1 MARSSMKG
9 KNEINAGS
17 MADIAFLLLIFFLVT
32 TTFPNDRGILFTL
45 PPKPNPDEPPP
56 DITKNDRNIFKIL
69 VNSNDQ
75 LLVEDE
81 PLTDVFL
88 IKNLVKEFVLNNGR
102 NKSLSDNPIE
112 AVVSFKTDRGSSY
125 EIFIDILDQLDGA
138 YNEMYGERVGMTG
151 AEFRELRNTVNK
163 TPEQRGQYNEAR
175 GKDGP
180 DGKVTFPKNISIAEP
195 SKAGGS

>member
-1 MARSSMKG
+1 MARSSLRG

-45 PPKPNPDEPPP
+45 PPKADPDRPPP
-56 DITKNDRNIFKIL
+56 DVTKNDRNIFKIL
-69 VNSNDQ
+69 VNSADL
-75 LLVEDE
+75 LLVENE
-81 PLTDVFL
+81 PLEDVSL
-88 IKNLVKEFVLNNGR
+88 IKNMVKEFVLNNGR
-102 NKSLSDNPIE
+102 NPRLSDDPQE

-125 EIFIDILDQLDGA
+125 EIFIEILEQLDGA
-138 YNEMYGERVGMTG
+138 YNEMYGERVGMSG
-151 AEFRELRNTVNK
+151 ADFRELRNTPNK
-163 TPEQRGQYNEAR
+163 TPEQRSQYNTAR

-195 SKAGGS
+195 SKVGG

>member
-56 DITKNDRNIFKIL
+56 DVTKNDRNIFKIL

-81 PLTDVFL
+81 PLEDVFL

-102 NKSLSDNPIE
+102 NSSLSDNPEE

-163 TPEQRGQYNEAR
+163 TPEQRAKYNEAR

-195 SKAGGS
+195 SKVGG

>member
-1 MARSSMKG
+1 MARSSLKG

-45 PPKPNPDEPPP
+45 PPKPDPNQPPP

-81 PLTDVFL
+81 PLEDVFL
-88 IKNLVKEFVLNNGR
+88 IKDMVKEFVLNNGR
-102 NKSLSDNPIE
+102 NPNLSDNPEE

-125 EIFIDILDQLDGA
+125 EIFIDILDQLDAA

-151 AEFRELRNTVNK
+151 DEFRELRNTVNK
-163 TPEQRGQYNEAR
+163 TPEQRAQYDKAR
-175 GKDGP
+175 GIETPG
-180 DGKVTFPKNISIAEP
+180 GKVTFPKNISIAEP
-195 SKAGGS
+195 SKVGG

>member
-1 MARSSMKG
+1 MARSSLRG

-45 PPKPNPDEPPP
+45 PPKADPDRPPP
-56 DITKNDRNIFKIL
+56 DVTKNDRNIFKIL
-69 VNSNDQ
+69 VNSADL
-75 LLVEDE
+75 LLVENE
-81 PLTDVFL
+81 PLEDVSL
-88 IKNLVKEFVLNNGR
+88 IKNMVKEFVLNNGR
-102 NKSLSDNPIE
+102 NPTLSDNPME

-151 AEFRELRNTVNK
+151 TEFRELRNTVDK
-163 TPEQRGQYNEAR
+163 TPEQRRQYNTAR
-175 GKDGP
+175 GKDGS

-195 SKAGGS
+195 SKAGG

>member
-1 MARSSMKG
+1 MARSTLRG

-45 PPKPNPDEPPP
+45 PPKADPNRPPP
-56 DITKNDRNIFKIL
+56 DVTKNERNIFKIL
-69 VNSNDQ
+69 VNSADL
-75 LLVEDE
+75 LLVENE
-81 PLTDVFL
+81 PLADVSL
-88 IKNLVKEFVLNNGR
+88 IKDMVKEFVLNNGR
-102 NKSLSDNPIE
+102 NPTLSDSPVE

-125 EIFIDILDQLDGA
+125 KIFIDILDQLDAA

-151 AEFRELRNTVNK
+151 TEFRALRNTPNK
-163 TPEQRGQYNEAR
+163 TPEQRRRYNKAR

-195 SKAGGS
+195 SKIGG